1 MAAPLR
7 IAVVYGSARP
17 RRLGIRMARY
27 VADGFARRGHR
38 ADLVEPLTH
47 PMPLLELRHREHPAG
62 GAPEAIESA
71 HRIFDAADAF
81 VAVTGEYNGA
91 VPPALVNILD
101 HFLPEFAR
109 KPSAVCCYSVSPF
122 GGARAVAPLRALF
135 TALGAPPIQAVLH
148 APRVA
153 DAFAEDGTPLDPA
166 MEERFGNFAAE
177 IEWYARALRNARE
190 DEANRPG

>member
-7 IAVVYGSARP
+7 IAVIYGSARP
-17 RRLGIRMARY
+17 QRLGIRMARF
-27 VADGFARRGHR
+27 VTDGFARRGCR

-47 PMPLLELRHREHPAG
+47 PFPLLELRYREHPEG
-62 GAPEAIESA
+62 GAPEPIEEA
-71 HRIFDAADAF
+71 HRILDAADAF
-81 VAVTGEYNGA
+81 VAVTGEYNGT
-91 VPPALVNILD
+91 VPPALVNVLD

-122 GGARAVAPLRALF
+122 GGARAVAPLRSLF
-135 TALGAPPIQAVLH
+135 AVLGAPPVQAVLH

-153 DAFAEDGTPLDPA
+153 EVFAEDGTPLDPA

-177 IEWYARALRNARE
+177 VEWYARALRAARE
-190 DEANRPG
+190 GDPPGG